1 MTCPCS
7 SCVAFATRWRAPW
20 RIVWTAFLN
29 ILSHIGLLRPSPAG
43 PGTPMLLPETIVTHT
58 SPAMPGDPVLPEAM
72 TTSHEKCWEDSHFCF
87 AYAPKCSKDCAQCG
101 IPFPCGTMQAS
112 MRGTGHVRQLVAFA
126 FGSPVWT
133 RSWNGTPATTMH
145 VYEMSTTICECAR
158 FLQSNS
164 GITWHGPGTL
174 DLSVTC
180 DRAGGRSLRSQ

>member
-20 RIVWTAFLN
+20 RIVWTAFLS

-58 SPAMPGDPVLPEAM
+58 SPAMPGNPLLPEAM
-72 TTSHEKCWEDSHFCF
+72 TTSHEKCWEDRHFCF

-112 MRGTGHVRQLVAFA
+112 MRGTGQVRQLCGICFWESRVDPIMEWCPCYNNARLRDEHYHLRLRA
-126 FGSPVWT
+126 LPAKQFGHHMAWS
-133 RSWNGTPATTMH
+133 RHA
-145 VYEMSTTICECAR
+145 
-158 FLQSNS
+158 
-164 GITWHGPGTL
+164 
-174 DLSVTC
+174 
-180 DRAGGRSLRSQ
+180 